1 MNVSKCTKRLSKCI
15 KRPMRFEERIAK
27 QKMQT
32 FETELGRQKNSE
44 IQMEL
49 FSQTAF
55 SVTFL
60 AVFCVFL

>member
-1 MNVSKCTKRLSKCI
+1 
-15 KRPMRFEERIAK
+15 MRFEERIAK
-27 QKMQT
+27 KKMQT

-44 IQMEL
+44 IQMES